1 MIHSSIKE
9 VSMVIN
15 RQNPISDYEDFA
27 LNYLGIDLEDYVELI
42 SDSEIKDE
50 KLDYSLST

>member
-1 MIHSSIKE
+1 
-9 VSMVIN
+9 MVIN

-42 SDSEIKDE
+42 SDNQIKDE
-50 KLDYSLST
+50 EYDYSLSV